1 MSQAQSKYTRVQKCI
16 AMVDSTLQNVW

>member
-16 AMVDSTLQNVW
+16 AIVDSTLQNMW